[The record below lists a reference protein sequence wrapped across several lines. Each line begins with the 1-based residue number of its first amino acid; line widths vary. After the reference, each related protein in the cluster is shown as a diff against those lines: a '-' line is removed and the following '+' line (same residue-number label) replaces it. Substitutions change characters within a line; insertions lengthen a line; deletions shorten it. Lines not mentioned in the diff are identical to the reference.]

1 MNHARSRNQAARG
14 AFMPVQNPS
23 RCLKPVNAV
32 GEGKARA
39 G

>member
-1 MNHARSRNQAARG
+1 MNHAWSRNQAARG
-14 AFMPVQNPS
+14 AFMRAQNPS
-23 RCLKPVNAV
+23 RCLNPVNAV